1 MITMPFSLLNLNT
14 KPLNFKGLPEFS
26 GVPFFPGFSHQ
37 WTRFRKNLVSL
48 VSPHFE
54 HELELSAASETSLK
68 PALFIQ

>member
-1 MITMPFSLLNLNT
+1 MPFSLSNLTT

-26 GVPFFPGFSHQ
+26 RVPFFPGFSHQ

-54 HELELSAASETSLK
+54 RIHELELSAASETSLK